1 MAVDAMEAA
10 GNRRGSSGRGL
21 SARTCAL
28 VLAAWQVW
36 AVTAAAAPDVSVED
50 VVARV
55 RQRQTRTPSFTYVVR
70 CRQTLSGPG
79 RGPSAEPAR
88 VKLTVQ
94 DGKLRCDLDDRTG
107 LGGGGM
113 PLSDHSVSGAYAE
126 GVATLHRRGT
136 GRGSISW
143 SPNRVREDPRV
154 KPLLYAHCLFDALS
168 NVTADQV
175 HVAGRGVHDE
185 RTCVIVERRR
195 YTDLDVVYRNQ
206 WWLDEGRDYCV
217 VLARSLHDNS
227 ETRRAEIQYAYD
239 KRSGWR
245 VSSFK
250 DTTRD
255 AASHRIRYT
264 IDCEVLRAE
273 FGVEVPE
280 RTFRVEFPPG
290 TVVLNRFTG
299 VEYTAGEE
307 TPELT
312 GLLDEGR
319 MEEFVEAAREQ
330 VGGRFDWEPEPPR
343 RPWTVVGA
351 VAVAL
356 ALLGGG
362 AAYWRSRRLASRVP
376 GGAR

>member
-1 MAVDAMEAA
+1 MAVDSMEAA
-10 GNRRGSSGRGL
+10 GNRRANSERVL
-21 SARTCAL
+21 SARTVAL
-28 VLAAWQVW
+28 VLAAWQVC
-36 AVTAAAAPDVSVED
+36 AAFAAAAPDVSVED

-55 RQRQTRTPSFTYVVR
+55 RQRQGPTRSFTYVVR
-70 CRQTLSGPG
+70 CRPTLSGSG
-79 RGPSAEPAR
+79 GGPSAQPAR

-113 PLSDHSVSGAYAE
+113 PFRDQSLSGAYAE
-126 GVATLHRRGT
+126 GVATLHRHGS
-136 GRGSISW
+136 GRGHIAW
-143 SPNRVREDPRV
+143 SFNRIREDPRV
-154 KPLLYAHCLFDALS
+154 KPVLYAHCLFDVLS

-195 YTDLDVVYRNQ
+195 YTDLHIVYRNQ
-206 WWLDEGRDYCV
+206 WWLDEARDYCV
-217 VLARSLHDNS
+217 VLARSLEGDS
-227 ETRRAEIQYAYD
+227 ETRRAEIEYTHDEQA
-239 KRSGWR
+239 GWR

-255 AASHRIRYT
+255 AVSRRIRYT

-299 VEYTAGEE
+299 VEYTVGEE

-312 GLLDEGR
+312 VLLDDGR
-319 MEEFVEAAREQ
+319 MEEFVEQAREE
-330 VGGRFDWEPEPPR
+330 VGGRFDWEPEPAR

-362 AAYWRSRRLASRVP
+362 AAYWRSRRR
-376 GGAR
+376 ARRA